1 MTFLK
6 LFIISKHLL
15 MHLNVLIQRFMF
27 EYELNSKIIAVD
39 SVSQAVENATVCILA
54 IPTQMVNNTICTTLF
69 FLIISTYYYFMH
81 CN

>member
-6 LFIISKHLL
+6 LFIISKHLSL
-15 MHLNVLIQRFMF
+15 MHLNFLIQRFMF

-69 FLIISTYYYFMH
+69 FD
-81 CN
+81 N